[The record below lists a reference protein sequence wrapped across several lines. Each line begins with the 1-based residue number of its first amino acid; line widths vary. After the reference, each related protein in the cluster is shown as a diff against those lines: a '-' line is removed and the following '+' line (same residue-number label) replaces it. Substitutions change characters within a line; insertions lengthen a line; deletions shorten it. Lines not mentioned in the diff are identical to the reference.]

1 MAYFPAF
8 INLNNKKVLLVGAG
22 NIAGEKLE
30 KLLIFTKNITVIAP
44 EVSDK
49 VKILVEENRLTLHKR
64 KYLQK
69 DIESFSVV
77 IVAVDDL
84 SMQKEIYEEC
94 QKHNIL
100 CNSVDSVEYCDFI
113 FPSYIKKG
121 SLTIAISTSGSSPSV
136 AKYLRLAIENLIPD
150 SIESFLDEMKKI
162 RSTLPKGK
170 ERMKLLDEKAKKYID
185 TIFKFTQH

>member
-1 MAYFPAF
+1 MKYFPTF
-8 INLNNKKVLLVGAG
+8 INLNNKKVLVIGAG
-22 NIAGEKLE
+22 YIAGKKLE
-30 KLLIFTKNITVIAP
+30 RLLDFTKNITVIAP

-49 VKILVEENRLTLHKR
+49 VKKLVDENRLTLQKR
-64 KYLQK
+64 EIQK
-69 DIESFSVV
+69 KDVKDFSIVV
-77 IVAVDDL
+77 VAVDDI
-84 SMQKEIYEEC
+84 SVQKEIYEEC
-94 QKHNIL
+94 QKYNIL

-113 FPSYIKKG
+113 FPSYIKKD

-136 AKYLRLAIENLIPD
+136 AKYLKVAIENLIPD

-185 TIFKFTQH
+185 TIFKFTYH

>member
-1 MAYFPAF
+1 MKYFPTF
-8 INLNNKKVLLVGAG
+8 INLNNKKVLVIGAG
-22 NIAGEKLE
+22 YIAGKKLE
-30 KLLIFTKNITVIAP
+30 RLLDFTKNITVIAP

-49 VKILVEENRLTLHKR
+49 VKKLVDENRLTLQKR
-64 KYLQK
+64 EIQK
-69 DIESFSVV
+69 KDVKDFSIVV
-77 IVAVDDL
+77 IAVDDI
-84 SMQKEIYEEC
+84 SVQKEIYEEC
-94 QKHNIL
+94 QKYNIL

-113 FPSYIKKG
+113 FPSYIKKD

-136 AKYLRLAIENLIPD
+136 AKYLKVAIENLIPD

-185 TIFKFTQH
+185 TIFKFTYH

>member
-1 MAYFPAF
+1 MKYFPTF
-8 INLNNKKVLLVGAG
+8 INLNNKKVLVIGAG
-22 NIAGEKLE
+22 YIAGKKLE
-30 KLLIFTKNITVIAP
+30 RLLDFTKNITIIAP

-49 VKILVEENRLTLHKR
+49 VKKLVDENRLTLQKR
-64 KYLQK
+64 EIQK
-69 DIESFSVV
+69 KDVKDFSIVVVAIDDISV
-77 IVAVDDL
+77 
-84 SMQKEIYEEC
+84 QKEIYEEC
-94 QKHNIL
+94 QKYNIL

-113 FPSYIKKG
+113 FPSYIKKD

-136 AKYLRLAIENLIPD
+136 AKYLKVAIENLIPD

-185 TIFKFTQH
+185 TIFKFTYH

>member
-1 MAYFPAF
+1 VKYFPTF
-8 INLNNKKVLLVGAG
+8 INLNNKKVLVIGAG
-22 NIAGEKLE
+22 YIAGKKLE
-30 KLLIFTKNITVIAP
+30 RLLDFTKNITIIAP

-49 VKILVEENRLTLHKR
+49 VKKLVDENRLTLQKR
-64 KYLQK
+64 EIQK
-69 DIESFSVV
+69 KDVKDFSIVVVAIDDISV
-77 IVAVDDL
+77 
-84 SMQKEIYEEC
+84 QKEIYEEC
-94 QKHNIL
+94 QKYNIL

-113 FPSYIKKG
+113 FPSYIKKD

-136 AKYLRLAIENLIPD
+136 AKYLKVAIENLIPD

-185 TIFKFTQH
+185 TIFKFTYH

>member
-1 MAYFPAF
+1 VKYFPTF
-8 INLNNKKVLLVGAG
+8 INLNNKKVLVIGAG
-22 NIAGEKLE
+22 YIAGKKLE
-30 KLLIFTKNITVIAP
+30 RLLDFTKNITVIAP

-49 VKILVEENRLTLHKR
+49 VKKLVDENRLTLQKR
-64 KYLQK
+64 EIQK
-69 DIESFSVV
+69 KDVKDFSIVV
-77 IVAVDDL
+77 IAVDDI
-84 SMQKEIYEEC
+84 SVQKEIYEEC
-94 QKHNIL
+94 QKYNIL

-113 FPSYIKKG
+113 FPSYIKKD

-136 AKYLRLAIENLIPD
+136 AKYLKVAIENLIPD

-185 TIFKFTQH
+185 TIFKFTYH